1 MNAIEM
7 NSQLIKA
14 KGHGVT
20 ILSDLREIHSLY
32 TGGTVKLTEMQ
43 EKSLNILLSEQ
54 EDLKNDVSKFLE
66 IMTTSSAATE
76 ESK

>member
-7 NSQLIKA
+7 NSRLVKA

-20 ILSDLREIHSLY
+20 ILSDLREIHKLY

-43 EKSLNILLSEQ
+43 ERDLNLLLSEQ
-54 EDLKNDVSKFLE
+54 ADLKDDVSKFLE
-66 IMTTSSAATE
+66 IIQTTSAATE
-76 ESK
+76 GK